1 MHSFLTVPAGRQSFG
16 GWVLRDPS
24 ASTSGYLVAFVA
36 LAVSLLF
43 RYSLRNALGL
53 KVPFLEFFL
62 AIMVAAL
69 LDGLRPGL
77 LVTGISVSS
86 RRSGPAWLEC

>member
-1 MHSFLTVPAGRQSFG
+1 
-16 GWVLRDPS
+16 
-24 ASTSGYLVAFVA
+24 
-36 LAVSLLF
+36 LF
-43 RYSLRNALGL
+43 RYGLRNALGL

-69 LDGLRPGL
+69 LGGLRPGL